1 MLIPPLASSSGRD
14 SGKKQKFKRSKFE
27 LHYFK
32 NKIVANKFLV
42 CLHGEY
48 QYYIII
54 NIIIIYIIINADE
67 DLSLQ
72 IKSFAMINL
81 RDVSTKLYFK
91 IVAVTTTYQIQVNQA
106 CPGQE
111 FP

>member
-32 NKIVANKFLV
+32 NKIVTNKFLV

-48 QYYIII
+48 LYYTII
-54 NIIIIYIIINADE
+54 NIIIYIIISTDE
-67 DLSLQ
+67 DLSLR
-72 IKSFAMINL
+72 IESFAMINL
-81 RDVSTKLYFK
+81 RGVSTKLYFK